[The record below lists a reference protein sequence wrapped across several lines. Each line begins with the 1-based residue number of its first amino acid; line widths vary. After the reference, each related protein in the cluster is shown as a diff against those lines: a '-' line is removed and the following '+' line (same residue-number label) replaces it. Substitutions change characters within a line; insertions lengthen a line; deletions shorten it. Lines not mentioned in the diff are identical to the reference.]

1 MNLNSLLRRVFRSY
15 NAESNKKLSPWRQ
28 RMLEV
33 DERYAALIAERD
45 NANDQRKNK
54 RMVPVDYIDK
64 EGKKQRYMAG
74 ILVVRDHGSPQ
85 EKLRKALGGKTMRRI
100 LKAERRA
107 ARENPDALVVHALDA
122 EDNKH
127 ALTRGVDFAMIPR
140 AHGGPTLVLHDMAEK
155 FEATYSPG
163 FADALAG
170 GRA

>member
-54 RMVPVDYIDK
+54 RMVPVEYIGKD
-64 EGKKQRYMAG
+64 GKKHRHMAG

-85 EKLRKALGGKTMRRI
+85 EKLRKAFGGKTMRRI

-107 ARENPDALVVHALDA
+107 ARENPDALVVHAIG
-122 EDNKH
+122 EDESRNQ
-127 ALTRGVDFAMIPR
+127 LTRGVDFAMIPR
-140 AHGGPTLVLHDMAEK
+140 AHGGPTLVLHDMAQK
-155 FEATYSPG
+155 FEATYSPE